1 MNLNQALRLALRSL
15 AAYKLR
21 SSLTMLGLVIGVSAV
36 ILLMSIGQGVK
47 NTITDQFNSLGTNL
61 VFVDPGTTTSG
72 GVRSQA
78 GAVQTLTYED
88 AKAIADPVNVP
99 SAAVVSPEVNAS
111 GQFIFQSTNT
121 TGLIYGVTP
130 AYGTIHNY
138 TVASGDWISDG
149 QLQGAT
155 NAVVLG
161 SSVARTLFGASNP
174 IGMQVRINAVGG
186 QSGSFTVIGVGES
199 KGGSSF
205 SNPDTAVYLPLT
217 TVVIKLRRAVGG
229 TGTQTVSHIAVQAID
244 GEHIQAVEAEI
255 NALLLQR
262 HHIADPTTADFS
274 ITSLEEQLKTVNT
287 VTSAFTLF
295 LGAVAGL
302 SLLVGGIGIM
312 NIMIVSVMERTHEI
326 GLRKAVGARRH
337 DLMVQFLT
345 ESLGVSQLGGLGGIV
360 LGAGAGRQ
368 AKGSPIPIAVTPQAI
383 VLAAGV
389 SAVIGVVFGIYPAY
403 RASKMSPIQAL
414 RYE

>member
-1 MNLNQALRLALRSL
+1 
-15 AAYKLR
+15 
-21 SSLTMLGLVIGVSAV
+21 MLGLVIGISAV

-61 VFVDPGTTTSG
+61 VFVDPGTTASG

-130 AYGTIHNY
+130 AYGIIHNY
-138 TVASGDWISDG
+138 AVANGDWIGDG
-149 QLQGAT
+149 QLQGAS
-155 NAVVLG
+155 NVVVLG
-161 SSVARTLFGASNP
+161 STVARTLFGPANP
-174 IGMQVRINAVGG
+174 IGMQIRINAVGG

-199 KGGSSF
+199 KGGASF
-205 SNPDTAVYLPLT
+205 LNPDTAVYLPLT
-217 TVVIKLRRAVGG
+217 TVVIKLKRAVGG
-229 TGTQTVSHIAVQAID
+229 TGIQTVSHIAVQAID
-244 GEHIQAVEAEI
+244 ADHIQTVQSEI
-255 NALLLQR
+255 NVLLLQR
-262 HHIADPTTADFS
+262 HHITDPTTADFS
-274 ITSLEEQLKTVNT
+274 ITSLEDQLKTVST

-337 DLMVQFLT
+337 DIMVQFLT
-345 ESLGVSQLGGLGGIV
+345 ESLVVSLLGGFGGILV
-360 LGAGAGRQ
+360 GVAGGRL
-368 AKGSPIPIAVTPQAI
+368 AKGTPIPVALTPQSI
-383 VLAAGV
+383 LLAAGV
-389 SAVIGVVFGIYPAY
+389 SAFIGVVFGMYPAY